1 MDFKWSYDQQEPS
14 LFIPYMFDTP
24 NSYMA
29 AAVHS
34 ADFSYSL
41 DLNTDSVQCYL
52 ENESNEEIDIETI
65 TPISHF
71 DMEIKQTVEQY
82 RQILTDGLIHSD
94 VQEVEGA
101 VLRMKEADEYP
112 GAVDTQQ
119 NSMDVDSLSASRESR
134 EWQYVQYTDT
144 YGSTQCF
151 AVNIETHDQK
161 EKLEE
166 NHTHHQLLPLQPDC
180 SRSQLYRLLNL
191 SSDAKHST
199 DIEQTNFESSTEATC
214 LTQSDTGNNTQ
225 SDPPSGNISSTDQV
239 IVTADLTVLVKK
251 ISEQD
256 CSIVQPEAT
265 QTDEK
270 SPCLPNPVQFETK
283 VTHYP
288 ITSDH
293 GIEPGKLPESPRLAD
308 EIIFDAVGP
317 SPSNPESALNPI
329 PGNSEIGPFCTAIGI
344 FSSVFYMTAL
354 PHNQNKLQAEEL
366 KNGVIIELH
375 NRWLQNKDTRK
386 NFVRVLCLW
395 FDIQL
400 DWTNPCVVIR
410 LFRKALIP
418 LLAERADLVRCFTA
432 PATRRASHSRWKT
445 QKDSNPHQQISQFDS
460 AVFVI
465 PPDGFEEPLHNPIKT
480 KSKVINSNLAD
491 SKPVTGKGRKPTQ
504 GQQLLDLQARFDAF
518 RRAQR
523 KHNTA
528 FLRHISLIQRQL
540 EDMKRNTSKR
550 LFQDRRRSMPNPTV

>member
-14 LFIPYMFDTP
+14 VFIPYMFDTP

-29 AAVHS
+29 TVLT
-34 ADFSYSL
+34 ADFGYSL

-71 DMEIKQTVEQY
+71 DMDAKQTVEQY
-82 RQILTDGLIHSD
+82 QEILTNGLIHSN
-94 VQEVEGA
+94 VQDLEGTEI
-101 VLRMKEADEYP
+101 RMKKTDEYAR
-112 GAVDTQQ
+112 AVDTQQ
-119 NSMDVDSLSASRESR
+119 NSMNIDSIPASRESR
-134 EWQYVQYTDT
+134 EWQYIQYTDT
-144 YGSTQCF
+144 FGSTQCF
-151 AVNIETHDQK
+151 AVNNEAHDQK
-161 EKLEE
+161 EQVEE
-166 NHTHHQLLPLQPDC
+166 SQTHHQLLTLQPDC
-180 SRSQLYRLLNL
+180 SKSQLYRLLNL
-191 SSDAKHST
+191 SSDTNHST
-199 DIEQTNFESSTEATC
+199 DEPLNFETVTE
-214 LTQSDTGNNTQ
+214 LTYQSDSGKTNAQ
-225 SDPPSGNISSTDQV
+225 SYPPSGNVSSTDQL
-239 IVTADLTVLVKK
+239 IVMADLTVLVKK
-251 ISEQD
+251 ITEQD
-256 CSIVQPEAT
+256 HSIGLPEVT
-265 QTDEK
+265 KKDEK
-270 SPCLPNPVQFETK
+270 STFFPKPAQSKTK
-283 VTHYP
+283 VAHYP
-288 ITSDH
+288 ITGDL
-293 GIEPGKLPESPRLAD
+293 GLETGKLPDSPRPAE
-308 EIIFDAVGP
+308 EIFFDAVGP
-317 SPSNPESALNPI
+317 SPSNPESALYPI
-329 PGNSEIGPFCTAIGI
+329 PANSEIGPFCTAIGI

-354 PHNQNKLQAEEL
+354 PHNRSKLQAEEL

-386 NFVRVLCLW
+386 NFVRVLCLL
-395 FDIQL
+395 FDIGL

-432 PATRRASHSRWKT
+432 TSTRRASHSKWKT

-465 PPDGFEEPLHNPIKT
+465 PPDRFEDTFPNPIKA

-518 RRAQR
+518 RREQR

-550 LFQDRRRSMPNPTV
+550 LFQNRRRSMLNPTV